1 MGSWMAR
8 SEVRALARSVLTER
22 QLACLQ
28 LRLSGHTSGRI
39 AAELGISKN
48 RVRDTLLAATR
59 KVTLAAGGRPPVRA
73 AGGGSYRGRE
83 RRSGGPAPGRA

>member
-1 MGSWMAR
+1 MAR

-28 LRLSGHTSGRI
+28 MRLNGQTSGRI

-59 KVTLAAGGRPPVRA
+59 KVTLAAGGRPPVRTS
-73 AGGGSYRGRE
+73 GGGSYRGRE
-83 RRSGGPAPGRA
+83 RRAGGRGAERAGRP

>member
-1 MGSWMAR
+1 MAR
-8 SEVRALARSVLTER
+8 SEVRALATDVLTER

-28 LRLSGHTSGRI
+28 LRLNGHTSGRI

-59 KVTLAAGGRPPVRA
+59 KVTLAAGGRPPVRTG
-73 AGGGSYRGRE
+73 GGGSYRGHE
-83 RRSGGPAPGRA
+83 RRAQERGLGRG